1 MYAAHDIEVRAGGK
15 ALLDGA
21 GVTVVPGRV
30 SVLVGPNG
38 AGKST
43 LLKVLAGEIAPR
55 RGDVSING
63 RMLRELAPRGL
74 AAMRAVLPQSVH
86 VAFPFSVA
94 EVVGIGAAGRELEA
108 RVRRALARVDMQAF
122 HDHPYDRLSG
132 GEMQRVQLARV
143 LLQLE
148 HGEPPGY
155 LLLDEPTASLDL
167 AHQLMVIRLM
177 RQLAGEGL
185 GVLAILHD
193 LNLAAMAADHLV
205 ALRHGRVAAEGTPGE
220 IMTDA
225 AIERI
230 YGVRSRANW
239 APDTPFLLPQGLG
252 EGGGP
257 QG

>member
-1 MYAAHDIEVRAGGK
+1 MYTATAIEVRAGGK
-15 ALLDGA
+15 TLLEEA
-21 GVTVVPGRV
+21 SVTVVPGSV
-30 SVLVGPNG
+30 TVLVGPNG

-43 LLKVLAGEIAPR
+43 LLKVLAGEIRPR
-55 RGDVSING
+55 DGNVTING
-63 RMLRELAPRGL
+63 RMLRELAPRQL

-94 EVVGIGAAGRELEA
+94 EVVGIGAAGPQLELK
-108 RVRRALARVDMQAF
+108 VRRVLARVDMLAF

-148 HGEPPGY
+148 NGEPPGY

-177 RQLAGEGL
+177 RTLAGEGL

-193 LNLAAMAADHLV
+193 LNLAAMAADRIV
-205 ALRHGRVAAEGTPGE
+205 ALRHGRVVAAGTPAE
-220 IMTDA
+220 IMTNA
-225 AIERI
+225 TIERI
-230 YGVRSRANW
+230 FGVASRANW
-239 APDTPFLLPQGLG
+239 APDTPFLLPQGL
-252 EGGGP
+252 
-257 QG
+257 QA

>member
-1 MYAAHDIEVRAGGK
+1 MYTATAIEVRAGGK
-15 ALLDGA
+15 TLLDEA
-21 GVTVVPGRV
+21 GVTVVPGSV
-30 SVLVGPNG
+30 TVLVGPNG

-43 LLKVLAGEIAPR
+43 LLKVLAGEIRPR
-55 RGDVSING
+55 AGSVAING
-63 RMLRELAPRGL
+63 RMLRDLAPRQL

-94 EVVGIGAAGRELEA
+94 EVVGIGASGHQVDLK
-108 RVRRALARVDMQAF
+108 VRRVLARVDMLAF

-148 HGEPPGY
+148 NGEPPGY

-177 RQLAGEGL
+177 RTLAGEGL

-193 LNLAAMAADHLV
+193 LNLAAMAADRIV
-205 ALRHGRVAAEGTPGE
+205 ALRHGRVAAEGTPTE
-220 IMTDA
+220 IMTDDG
-225 AIERI
+225 IERI
-230 YGVRSRANW
+230 YGVPSRANW
-239 APDTPFLLPQGLG
+239 TPDTPFLLPQGVG
-252 EGGGP
+252 DSV
-257 QG
+257 